1 MLGKYAYVAFK
12 KTSKFEE
19 DCPLQGAIEGVA
31 TSKFKRGL
39 EKAFVCAEFVP
50 NQGLFAVGATSGA
63 IYLNKGKECISVI
76 DGHTKA
82 IGDMVYDATQDLLIS
97 VGFDK
102 VIKKFIVKQ
111 PKNLKKARIL
121 EEVFTSSEINVKQT
135 PDFVLKPKAIVYDS
149 NNGRLFIGNKSN
161 QIIACDGL
169 GPKGQAKKAKGGKAK
184 GKGKK
189 KAYDDAKDDE
199 KSGSPLAT
207 QLVLDV
213 KWWCFLFF
221 FFFFF
226 PFVCNL
232 HSFSA
237 ESRYLFIICF
247 TLWQKLGT

>member
-19 DCPLQGAIEGVA
+19 DCPLQGSIEGVA

-50 NQGLFAVGATSGA
+50 NQGLYAVGASSGA

-82 IGDMVYDATQDLLIS
+82 IGDMIYDATQDVLIS

-149 NNGRLFIGNKSN
+149 NKGRLFIGNKSN
-161 QIIACDGL
+161 QIVACDGL
-169 GPKGQAKKAKGGKAK
+169 GGKAKAKGKAKKGKGGKAK

-189 KAYDDAKDDE
+189 QAYDDSKDDE

-207 QLVLDV
+207 QLILDV
-213 KWWCFLFF
+213 K
-221 FFFFF
+221 
-226 PFVCNL
+226 
-232 HSFSA
+232 
-237 ESRYLFIICF
+237 Y
-247 TLWQKLGT
+247 